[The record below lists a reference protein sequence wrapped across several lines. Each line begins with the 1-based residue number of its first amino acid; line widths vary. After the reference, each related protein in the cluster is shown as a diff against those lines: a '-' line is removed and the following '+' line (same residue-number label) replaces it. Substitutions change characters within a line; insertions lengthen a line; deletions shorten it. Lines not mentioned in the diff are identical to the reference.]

1 MLILTRKVGEQIN
14 IGDEIVVRVIEVN
27 RGNVK
32 IGIDAPASVS
42 IYRQEVY
49 EKIQEQNV
57 QASRGI
63 RTDLENAVDFF
74 RNKASKERKID
85 S

>member
-1 MLILTRKVGEQIN
+1 MLVLTRKVGEQIN

>member
-1 MLILTRKVGEQIN
+1 MLVLTRKVGEQIN
-14 IGDEIVVRVIEVN
+14 IGDEIVVRVIEVS

-63 RTDLENAVDFF
+63 RTDLENAADFF

>member
-1 MLILTRKVGEQIN
+1 MLVLTRKVGEQIN

-63 RTDLENAVDFF
+63 MTDLENVADLFK
-74 RNKASKERKID
+74 NKASKERKID

>member
-1 MLILTRKVGEQIN
+1 MLVLTRKVGEQIN

-63 RTDLENAVDFF
+63 WTDIENVADLFG
-74 RNKASKERKID
+74 NKALKERKID

>member
-1 MLILTRKVGEQIN
+1 MLVLTRKVGEQIN

-63 RTDLENAVDFF
+63 WTDLENVADLFG
-74 RNKASKERKID
+74 NKASEERKID

>member
-1 MLILTRKVGEQIN
+1 MLVLTRKVGEQIN
-14 IGDEIVVRVIEVN
+14 IGDEIFVRVIEVN

-32 IGIDAPASVS
+32 IGIGAPKSVS

-57 QASRGI
+57 QASRGNY
-63 RTDLENAVDFF
+63 TDFENVADLF

>member
-1 MLILTRKVGEQIN
+1 MLVLTRKVGEQIN

-57 QASRGI
+57 QASRGVL
-63 RTDLENAVDFF
+63 TDLENVADLFE
-74 RNKASKERKID
+74 NKASKERKID

>member
-1 MLILTRKVGEQIN
+1 MLVLTRKVGEQIN

-63 RTDLENAVDFF
+63 MTDLENVADLFG
-74 RNKASKERKID
+74 NKASKERIID

>member
-1 MLILTRKVGEQIN
+1 MLVLTRKVGEQIN

-63 RTDLENAVDFF
+63 MTDLESVADLFG
-74 RNKASKERKID
+74 NKASKERKID

>member
-1 MLILTRKVGEQIN
+1 MLVLTRKVGEQIN

-42 IYRQEVY
+42 IYRQE
-49 EKIQEQNV
+49 ENV
-57 QASRGI
+57 A
-63 RTDLENAVDFF
+63 DLFG
-74 RNKASKERKID
+74 NKASKERKID